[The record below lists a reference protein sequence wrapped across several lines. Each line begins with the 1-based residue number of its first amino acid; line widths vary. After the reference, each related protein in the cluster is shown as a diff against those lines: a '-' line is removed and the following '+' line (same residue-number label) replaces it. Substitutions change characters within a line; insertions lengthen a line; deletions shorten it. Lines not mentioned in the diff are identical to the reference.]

1 MQQSTDLVFSEMMNL
16 TCPSY
21 LPDETSDYGSRETS
35 AEETAEEYSGF
46 SMNSEGSLGKIHY
59 Y

>member
-1 MQQSTDLVFSEMMNL
+1 MMNL

-35 AEETAEEYSGF
+35 AEETDEEFSGF
-46 SMNSEGSLGKIHY
+46 SMNSEGSLGKIHFY
-59 Y
+59 